1 MKCVV
6 LVPFLW
12 FKKGQEVDLAK
23 YPRLDLAYL
32 VKKGVVETATIK
44 EPAVEKR
51 KRRKP
56 VEKR

>member
-12 FKKGQEVDLAK
+12 FKKGQEIDLAK
-23 YPRLDLAYL
+23 FPRLDPRYL
-32 VKKGVVETATIK
+32 LKKGVVETASVA

-51 KRRKP
+51 KKRKP
-56 VEKR
+56 AEER